1 MYCSRERE
9 KIFHRPKNK
18 INKSNKYKVYD
29 AQKSKYLFELEERG
43 KYIACKNECIK
54 YLDEYPNDISV
65 ICLLAN
71 CSRKIGDFEFARV
84 LMDKVNNKK
93 EELDSDAYYASSELG
108 LLIREKNFE
117 KAYQVLMDNY
127 QNLYSKGAYV
137 ELLELYLLKKLGF
150 DLPEDTSKDSYQCK
164 QIREYS
170 EERCLEHIQK
180 HFVEDFDLQGLI
192 DLVKE
197 KKKDAVS
204 YYPST
209 ISEIC
214 YFKYSHIG
222 NYSTDCK
229 SDIIKVIFFSGTD
242 KIISMYSSYCNDR
255 FEALDI
261 TPIKEK
267 EHVKKLS
274 RIDKFNN
281 KYYL

>member
-1 MYCSRERE
+1 MYCSCERE

-18 INKSNKYKVYD
+18 VIKKKKYRVYD
-29 AQKSKYLFELEERG
+29 AQKSKYLFDLEEHG
-43 KYIACKNECIK
+43 KYLTCKNECIK

-71 CSRKIGDFEFARV
+71 CSRKIGDFELARV
-84 LMDKVNNKK
+84 LMNKVIKK
-93 EELDSDAYYASSELG
+93 REELDSDEYFASSEIG
-108 LLIREKNFE
+108 LLIREGNYE
-117 KAYQVLMDNY
+117 KAFQVFMDNY
-127 QNLYSKGAYV
+127 QGLYNKGAYV
-137 ELLELYLLKKLGF
+137 ELLELYLLKKLGKE
-150 DLPEDTSKDSYQCK
+150 LPEDTSNDSYQCT

-170 EERCLEHIQK
+170 DERCIEHIKK
-180 HFVEDFDLQGLI
+180 HFVEGFDLTNLI
-192 DLVKE
+192 KLIKE

-222 NYSTDCK
+222 NYSTDCN

-242 KIISMYSSYCNDR
+242 EIISMYSSYCCDR
-255 FEALDI
+255 FDVLDI
-261 TPIKEK
+261 TPIEEK
-267 EHVKKLS
+267 ENSKKLS
-274 RIDKFNN
+274 KIDKFNK